1 MKIKTSR
8 TAAREI
14 AMHMIYEMNFRDIM
28 PLDLLKSKFGD
39 DFLEN
44 EIIEAPL
51 YGGNIDNKQ
60 KQYIIDV
67 CTGAYDK
74 NTELEQLISES
85 SKDWD
90 ITRISKVSVAILK
103 LCIYEMKYI
112 DDVSEAIA
120 INEAIE
126 LCHEYG
132 EKHEFING
140 ILSAIAK

>member
-1 MKIKTSR
+1 MIIKTSR

-14 AMHMIYEMNFRDIM
+14 TMHMIYEMNFRDIM

-39 DFLEN
+39 EFLEN
-44 EIIEAPL
+44 EIIDAPL
-51 YGGNIDNKQ
+51 YGGSIDNKQ
-60 KQYIIDV
+60 KQYILDI
-67 CTGAYDK
+67 CTGVYDK
-74 NTELEQLISES
+74 NTELEELISS
-85 SKDWD
+85 NAKDWD
-90 ITRISKVSVAILK
+90 ITRISKVSIAILK

-112 DDVSEAIA
+112 DDVSTAIA